1 MLRTKIT
8 SLIAVVACASGVAA
22 VIATST
28 ATAAPTAS
36 AASGP
41 RLTLEKTPIGHVLF
55 QGGVVVYDFTRD
67 RKNTN
72 TCTKSSGCA
81 ATWPPLLSK
90 GKPTAGPGVKE
101 SLIGL
106 IKDGSKEQVTYAGHP
121 LYDYIMN
128 SSSTSYVGYSQY
140 GGRWDAL
147 TATGAQVK

>member
-8 SLIAVVACASGVAA
+8 SLIAVVACAGGMTA
-22 VIATST
+22 VIATSS

-36 AASGP
+36 AASGL
-41 RLTLEKTPIGHVLF
+41 RLTLQKTPIGHVLF
-55 QGGVVVYDFTRD
+55 QGGVVVYDFTHD

-90 GKPTAGPGVKE
+90 GKPIAGPGVKA

-121 LYDYIMN
+121 LYNYIMN

-147 TATGAQVK
+147 TAAGVQVK